1 MYPKEPLI
9 KYLISFAIAVAAALS
24 GYYAAYTGLRVA
36 LATKA
41 EERYVAEL
49 DIRLA
54 RLEATINE
62 RFATKDDF
70 SGFRSDIIAKLTTIE
85 ITLARPQLSGSQIQN
100 VERTKSDTK

>member
-1 MYPKEPLI
+1 MSQKEPL
-9 KYLISFAIAVAAALS
+9 KYLISFGVTLAAALS
-24 GYYAAYTGLRVA
+24 GYYAAYTGLRVE

-41 EERYVAEL
+41 ETRYVDEL

-70 SGFRSDIIAKLTTIE
+70 SAFKSEVIGKLTAIE
-85 ITLARPQLSGSQIQN
+85 TVLSAPEISR
-100 VERTKSDTK
+100 RTDNNTMRK

>member
-1 MYPKEPLI
+1 MSQKEPL
-9 KYLISFAIAVAAALS
+9 KYLISFGVTLAAALS
-24 GYYAAYTGLRVA
+24 GYYAAYTGLRVE

-41 EERYVAEL
+41 ETRYVDEL

-70 SGFRSDIIAKLTTIE
+70 SAFKSEVIGKLTAIE
-85 ITLARPQLSGSQIQN
+85 TVLSEPEIPR
-100 VERTKSDTK
+100 RTDNNTMRK

>member
-1 MYPKEPLI
+1 MFPKEPLV
-9 KYLISFAIAVAAALS
+9 KYLISFAMAVAAALS
-24 GYYAAYTGLRVA
+24 GYYAAYTGLRVG

-62 RFATKDDF
+62 RFSTKGDLFDF
-70 SGFRSDIIAKLTTIE
+70 KNEVVARLSAIETILEPPKAKTS
-85 ITLARPQLSGSQIQN
+85 RPMNYNSS
-100 VERTKSDTK
+100 K

>member
-1 MYPKEPLI
+1 MSQKEPL
-9 KYLISFAIAVAAALS
+9 KYLISFGVTLAAALS
-24 GYYAAYTGLRVA
+24 GYYAAYTGLRVE

-41 EERYVAEL
+41 ETRYVDEL

-70 SGFRSDIIAKLTTIE
+70 SAFKSEVIAKLTAIE
-85 ITLARPQLSGSQIQN
+85 TVLSEPEIPR
-100 VERTKSDTK
+100 RTDNIIMRK